1 MKEFQLTRYLRR
13 WWWAIAVLS
22 VLSGLVFYMYIAS
35 KQTYRAQILI
45 EYTNPQASDGLYPS
59 GDKIDV
65 DEIRSSS
72 VIWNALDSIN
82 RSDSVDVIRRKT
94 TVSAVIS
101 DQDSAIQAAKWDDG
115 LEYDFF
121 PTQYIITYESD
132 SAESAS
138 EARRILEAVV
148 DSYINL
154 FSSKYMSATEV
165 PNSVESLRNLNYDY
179 LEWAE
184 IIDNFVN
191 TDRDYL
197 IKMSDD
203 EPLFRSSQSG
213 YSFRDLLNEYNLIS
227 SIYLPSLYAIILENH
242 VTLNPELLIARYQY
256 RKDQNDLAIKNYEE
270 ALAVVE
276 SMLETYTGKNEESIK
291 FLWGGGESTDS
302 DSTQAVGSNYMLSS
316 VLRPENDSELNTYDN
331 IIDRYIRLRT
341 YLEEKKTD
349 NEYCDYVFSAFLEN
363 GDGKSSTAADPED
376 IELVKSI
383 ISFIEGR
390 LQVLDR
396 LMNITTSEYIKIE
409 AMKDISILST
419 VHVSETVNVKLYT
432 ALIVVVFFIFGVTI
446 AVVIGRSLDFV
457 EYHFYTDT
465 TTDLPNHM
473 ACDNEIKTF
482 EKKTL
487 PVPFTVVVISLTNI
501 KDINAAVG
509 RDGGNEVLRVFAMH
523 IKECSADF
531 GFVGY
536 NGSLTFLGL
545 FPGCDRSRAVYYR
558 NLLIR
563 AIAEFNRGE
572 HGVSIKFKLACSTA
586 TADNP
591 RTIRELVSMAMAQ
604 LRIEKEVVAEQEL
617 AATSN
622 GV

>member
-1 MKEFQLTRYLRR
+1 MKEFQLTRYLRK
-13 WWWAIAVLS
+13 WWWAIAVFS
-22 VLSGLVFYMYIAS
+22 VLSGLLFYMYIAS
-35 KQTYRAQILI
+35 KQTYKAQTLI
-45 EYTNPQASDGLYPS
+45 EFTNPQASDGLYPS

-94 TVSAVIS
+94 TVTAVIS

-138 EARRILEAVV
+138 EARRILEAIV
-148 DSYINL
+148 DSYIAL
-154 FSSKYMSATEV
+154 FSSKYMSANEV

-184 IIDNFVN
+184 ILDNFVN
-191 TDRDYL
+191 TDRNYL
-197 IKMSDD
+197 ITMSDE

-242 VTLNPELLIARYQY
+242 VTMDPELLIARYQY
-256 RKDQNDLAIKNYEE
+256 RKDQNNLAIKNYEE

-276 SMLETYTGKNEESIK
+276 TMLATYTEKNDESIQ
-291 FLWGGGESTDS
+291 FLWGGGETSDS
-302 DSTQAVGSNYMLSS
+302 DTTQAVGGNYMLSL
-316 VLRPENDSELNTYDN
+316 VLRPENESDLNTYDS
-331 IIDRYIRLRT
+331 IIDRYVRLRT

-349 NEYCDYVFSAFLEN
+349 NEYCDYVFSAFLEDDN
-363 GDGKSSTAADPED
+363 DKFRTSDNTE
-376 IELVKSI
+376 IELVNSI

-390 LQVLDR
+390 LQVLDK

-409 AMKDISILST
+409 AMKNINILST

-432 ALIVVVFFIFGVTI
+432 ALIVVVFFIFGVTV

-465 TTDLPNHM
+465 TTDLPNRM
-473 ACDNEIKTF
+473 ACDNEIKNL

-487 PVPFTVVVISLTNI
+487 PIPFTCVVITLTNI
-501 KDINAAVG
+501 KEINAVVG
-509 RDGGNEVLRVFAMH
+509 HEGGNEVLRVFAKY
-523 IKECSADF
+523 IKDCSADF
-531 GFVGY
+531 GFIGY
-536 NGSLTFLGL
+536 NGSLNFMGL
-545 FPGCDRSRAVYYR
+545 FPSCDQSRSVYFR

-563 AIAEFNRGE
+563 VVAEFNRGE
-572 HGVSIKFKLACSTA
+572 HGVVIKFKLASSTSTA
-586 TADNP
+586 ESP
-591 RTIRELVSMAMAQ
+591 RTIRELVSTAMTQ
-604 LRIEKEVVAEQEL
+604 LRIEKEIVAEKEMSSP
-617 AATSN
+617 SN
-622 GV
+622 GA